1 MHQIYLHINTTTLIH
16 LFRPRTSTMGTTVQ
30 IIRTSIHTFLHHYN
44 FFSAAAILALPFS
57 ASLLLS
63 SSSLLPD
70 SLSVHSRLRLL
81 FDAAGFP
88 PQSEF
93 FSILNLKLSQTITSS
108 ILVLPF
114 TLSFLLI
121 AKASVIQSLNIRRK
135 PPPSLVRIFISIFE
149 TQIWNTLVII
159 SANATCFW
167 VLFIA
172 FNCLEN
178 LHIPSLFFTVVGGI
192 TYSIIIANALIM
204 CNLALILSGMELN
217 GGFISI
223 LKACVMIRGRTSI
236 ALSLALPINMALA
249 GIEALFQFRVVKAY
263 SDSGMNKPTSP
274 MVLEGLFIAYLY
286 SILIIID
293 AITGCVFFKSC
304 KIAYDQNTVDHE
316 AGRIRFKEEDDE
328 FALIE

>member
-1 MHQIYLHINTTTLIH
+1 METTIKI
-16 LFRPRTSTMGTTVQ
+16 FRR
-30 IIRTSIHTFLHHYN
+30 SIHTFLQHYN
-44 FFSAAAILALPFS
+44 YFTTAAVLALPFS
-57 ASLLLS
+57 VSILLS
-63 SSSLLPD
+63 STLLPH
-70 SLSVHSRLRLL
+70 SLTVHSRLRSL

-93 FSILNLKLSQTITSS
+93 FSVLSLKLSQTITFS

-121 AKASVIQSLNIRRK
+121 AKASVIQSLNTHQK
-135 PPPSLVRIFISIFE
+135 PPPSIAGIFNSILQ
-149 TQIWNTLVII
+149 TQIWNTLVMV

-178 LHIPSLFFTVVGGI
+178 LRIPSLFFTVAGGI
-192 TYSIIIANALIM
+192 VYSIIIANTLII

-217 GGFISI
+217 GGVISI

-236 ALSLALPINMALA
+236 ALSIALPINMALA

-263 SDSGMNKPTSP
+263 SDSGMNKPTSS
-274 MVLEGLFIAYLY
+274 MVLEGLFISYLY

-293 AITGCVFFKSC
+293 AISGCVFFRSC
-304 KIAYDQNTVDHE
+304 KVAYNENIVDQE
-316 AGRIRFKEEDDE
+316 AGTVEEDERGD
-328 FALIE
+328 FALGKC

>member
-1 MHQIYLHINTTTLIH
+1 MEPTIKIV
-16 LFRPRTSTMGTTVQ
+16 RK
-30 IIRTSIHTFLHHYN
+30 SIHTFLHHYN
-44 FFSAAAILALPFS
+44 YFTTAAILALPFS
-57 ASLLLS
+57 VSILIS
-63 SSSLLPD
+63 STLLPH
-70 SLSVHSRLRLL
+70 SLAVHSRLRSL
-81 FDAAGFP
+81 FNDAGFP

-121 AKASVIQSLNIRRK
+121 AKASVIQSFNTHRK
-135 PPPSLVRIFISIFE
+135 PPPSFAGIFSSILL
-149 TQIWNTLVII
+149 TQIWNTLVMV

-178 LHIPSLFFTVVGGI
+178 LRIPSLFFTVAGGI
-192 TYSIIIANALIM
+192 VYSIIIANALIV
-204 CNLALILSGMELN
+204 CNLALILSGMELS

-263 SDSGMNKPTSP
+263 SDSGMNRPSSS
-274 MVLEGLFIAYLY
+274 MVLEGLFIGYLY

-293 AITGCVFFKSC
+293 AISGCVFFRSC
-304 KIAYDQNTVDHE
+304 KIAYDENIIDQE
-316 AGRIRFKEEDDE
+316 AGRIEEDERGD
-328 FALIE
+328 FALAGNEFIILNCGLDSCSQY